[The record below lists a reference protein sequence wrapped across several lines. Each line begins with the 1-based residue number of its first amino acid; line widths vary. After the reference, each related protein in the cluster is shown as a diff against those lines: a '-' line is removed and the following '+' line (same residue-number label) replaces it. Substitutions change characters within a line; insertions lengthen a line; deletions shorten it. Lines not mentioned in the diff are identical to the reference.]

1 MKNSR
6 VARRYA
12 QALMMTAD
20 SPAEIDRI
28 AGDLESLRTAVEDSR
43 ELRRFIES
51 PILSVEKKRTVFRE
65 LFRSRLSTTT
75 MAFLELLVEKQRE
88 ENLLGIIE
96 QFLVL
101 RDAKYGI
108 VNVEVASAVEITAQQ
123 EKTLSE
129 KLENYTRKKVRI
141 RFSLDKALK
150 GGLVVK
156 IGDTVLDA
164 SIKRQLELM
173 REQFAGGY
181 ARN

>member
-1 MKNSR
+1 
-6 VARRYA
+6 
-12 QALMMTAD
+12 MMTAD
-20 SPAEIDRI
+20 TSAEINLI
-28 AGDLESLRTAVEDSR
+28 AGDLESLRNAVEGSR

-51 PILSVEKKRTVFRE
+51 PILSVEKKRSVFRE
-65 LFRSRLSTTT
+65 LFHSRLNKTT

-108 VNVEVASAVEITAQQ
+108 VNVEVASAVEITTQQ
-123 EKTLSE
+123 EKNLSE
-129 KLENYTRKKVRI
+129 KLEHYTRKKVRI
-141 RFSLDKALK
+141 RFSLDNALQ
-150 GGLVVK
+150 GGLVVR